1 MGQWMELRHLRYFV
15 AIAEEGSLTVAAEKR
30 LHTAQP
36 SLSRQ
41 MRDLEQELGVALM
54 VRGARGIEL
63 TAAGRVF
70 LDHARVALLQVEAAA
85 EAARRAGQPA
95 RSVFTLGFLT
105 GYEMEW
111 LPAVMALLR
120 EALPNTEVVIHSQS
134 SPELAVSLMRGRI
147 DLGLLRPEKNVTG
160 VTYKLLR
167 EEPLLVLLGPDH
179 PLASQDAIRVKD
191 ILGGTLI
198 GVPHA
203 TSPVLRAV
211 TDAYARQHGLDLTPH
226 HEVDNLSMA
235 FSMIAST
242 NGIGLFPLY
251 ARNLLPASVVSRP
264 IRGVPP
270 MIDLCV
276 GYNTAN
282 TSPLLKFLLSKIED
296 LKFRVSSAHPEVGSR

>member
-1 MGQWMELRHLRYFV
+1 MELRHLRYFV

-41 MRDLEQELGVALM
+41 MRDLELELGVALM

-85 EAARRAGQPA
+85 AAARRAGQPA
-95 RSVFTLGFLT
+95 KSLFTLGFLT

-111 LPAVMALLR
+111 LPAVMALLS
-120 EALPNTEVVIHSQS
+120 EELPNTEVVINSRS
-134 SPELAVSLMRGRI
+134 SPELAASLMGGRI
-147 DLGLLRPEKNVTG
+147 DLAFLRPEKNATG
-160 VTYKLLR
+160 LVYKLLR
-167 EEPLLVLLGPDH
+167 KEPLLVLLGPDH
-179 PLASQDAIRVKD
+179 PLAAQDAIRVKD

-198 GVPHA
+198 GVPKA

-211 TDAYARQHGLDLTPH
+211 TDAYAAQHGLDLTPH

-242 NGIGLFPLY
+242 KGIGLFPLY

-264 IRGVPP
+264 IRGAPP
-270 MIDLCV
+270 MIDLCI

-282 TSPLLKFLLSKIED
+282 TSPLLKFLLSKTED
-296 LKFRVSSAHPEVGSR
+296 LKFRVSNPHR